1 MVDLEWWSMSWLTDV
16 LQNVTGEVWYPVG
29 ILEYQN
35 VAMEVVNVNE
45 EGVLNEVLKGVLI
58 VVLMGIT
65 V

>member
-1 MVDLEWWSMSWLTDV
+1 MSWLTDV

-35 VAMEVVNVNE
+35 VTMDVVNVND
-45 EGVLNEVLKGVLI
+45 EGVLKGVLKEVLKGVLI

>member
-1 MVDLEWWSMSWLTDV
+1 MVDLEWWSMSWLTEV

-45 EGVLNEVLKGVLI
+45 EGVLKGVLI